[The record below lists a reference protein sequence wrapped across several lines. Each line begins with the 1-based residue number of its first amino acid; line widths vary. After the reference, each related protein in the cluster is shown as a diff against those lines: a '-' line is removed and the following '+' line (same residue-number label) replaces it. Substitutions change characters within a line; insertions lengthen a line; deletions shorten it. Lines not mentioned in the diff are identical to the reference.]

1 MIGADKSWIKFAAT
15 ADTRRE
21 LEDIQRATGERTS
34 SLIRRLIHQEA
45 MLVHAGFTTGPQ
57 KQQTISRKS

>member
-1 MIGADKSWIKFAAT
+1 MIGADKSWIRFAAT
-15 ADTRRE
+15 VDTRRE

-45 MLVHAGFTTGPQ
+45 ALIHAGFSTGPQ
-57 KQQTISRKS
+57 KQQPSS